1 MVKRVAIT
9 TLLETALDA
18 NTDALR
24 LRFDNYIRHKIPYD
38 LQRAI
43 LDVQVT
49 GVQITNNPMED

>member
-1 MVKRVAIT
+1 MVKRVSIT
-9 TLLETALDA
+9 TLLETALDT

-24 LRFDNYIRHKIPYD
+24 LRFDNYLRYAIPLE

-49 GVQITNNPMED
+49 GIQITSNPVEE